1 MLNEHFFMFQNA
13 WTNLELVL
21 QLWLTLN
28 LESACDPG
36 VLGTFDPGVSPC
48 IYLSPN
54 AVSGLVAALAWHPG
68 ISLRAWCLAFQ
79 SLTMLA
85 NTPFAEAGSPKT
97 APSLAPGI
105 VEEIENSLLGMAK
118 VIVGDPQFVP
128 MLLRFLSGSGLNTG
142 TYSAKGCVSKILPC
156 WNLYF
161 YFSNMFSFNC

>member
-1 MLNEHFFMFQNA
+1 MKCLSVFQNS

-36 VLGTFDPGVSPC
+36 VLGTFAPWVSPC

-54 AVSGLVAALAWHPG
+54 AVAGLMAALAWHPG

-85 NTPFAEAGSPKT
+85 NTPFAEAVSPEAAASWVPDT
-97 APSLAPGI
+97 
-105 VEEIENSLLGMAK
+105 VEEIENSLRGMAN
-118 VIVGDPQFVP
+118 IIIGDPQFVP
-128 MLLRFLSGSGLNTG
+128 MLLRFLSGSGLSSG
-142 TYSAKGCVSKILPC
+142 TYSAKGCVSKLI
-156 WNLYF
+156 
-161 YFSNMFSFNC
+161 SFIRVSHYDVLI

>member
-1 MLNEHFFMFQNA
+1 MPKESLFVFQNS

-36 VLGTFDPGVSPC
+36 ALGTFAPWVSPC

-54 AVSGLVAALAWHPG
+54 AVSGLMAALAWHPG

-79 SLTMLA
+79 SLTVLA
-85 NTPFAEAGSPKT
+85 NTPLAEAGSPEAAASWVPDT
-97 APSLAPGI
+97 
-105 VEEIENSLLGMAK
+105 VEEIENSLRGMANI
-118 VIVGDPQFVP
+118 IVGDPQFVP

-142 TYSAKGCVSKILPC
+142 SYPAKGCVSKLISC
-156 WNLYF
+156 MNL
-161 YFSNMFSFNC
+161 

>member
-1 MLNEHFFMFQNA
+1 MKRLFVFQNS

-36 VLGTFDPGVSPC
+36 VLGTFAPWVSPC

-54 AVSGLVAALAWHPG
+54 AVAGLMAALAWHPG

-85 NTPFAEAGSPKT
+85 NTPFAEAGSPEAAASWVPDT
-97 APSLAPGI
+97 
-105 VEEIENSLLGMAK
+105 VEEIENSLRGMAN
-118 VIVGDPQFVP
+118 IIIGDPQFVP
-128 MLLRFLSGSGLNTG
+128 MLLRFLSGSGLSTG
-142 TYSAKGCVSKILPC
+142 TYSAKGCVSKLIS
-156 WNLYF
+156 F
-161 YFSNMFSFNC
+161 IRVAITMF